1 MTRARSV
8 FVTFALALAT
18 FAGAPSATAAD
29 EKLAL
34 GDVAP
39 PPAGS
44 GVDRDALRSAF
55 EGELR
60 LVPGGSLPKRHV
72 RVSVAITGT
81 SDAPVGCTVNA
92 MLHDAK
98 TGTMIAVLQ
107 GRARSAAEGGANT
120 ELRKA
125 VLRVAV
131 HNVVSQIPEAL
142 GAKPVSGRF

>member
-8 FVTFALALAT
+8 LVTFALALAT
-18 FAGAPSATAAD
+18 FAGAPTATAAD

-39 PPAGS
+39 PPAGA

-60 LVPGGSLPKRHV
+60 MVPGSRLPKRHV

-107 GRARSAAEGGANT
+107 GRARSAAEGGAND
-120 ELRKA
+120 ELRKT

-131 HNVVSQIPEAL
+131 HNVVAQIPEAL
-142 GAKPVSGRF
+142 GGTTTASR